1 VTERIAQ
8 PTTTIDWA
16 ASAVTLRFL
25 ADKDGPVR
33 LVDVWTGPGH
43 GGSNLSTYARAHQP
57 LVEVMT
63 PRFGTDSGSQSGRVS
78 GTAVGDR
85 LRYVSHETSTTD
97 AADTLRI
104 EQVDPESGLR
114 SVSTFEAPAGV
125 AAVRTTTTVGVQDGA
140 EPLTLWAVTSLATGS
155 VVSDDVNAAD
165 VWLADCTWT
174 AENRW
179 SSRPLRSSGLVATQP
194 GWPGETSGSAIS
206 VSSSSTWSSGAYVPA
221 GAVQNRST
229 GRTLAWQVEHNGGWQ
244 WQVGERRS
252 STSSPEPRVG
262 EAEAAGPPSHDRGDD
277 GVYVAVL
284 GPTDTQHAWSC
295 TVTAQTSFTT
305 VPVGFAAADSLDEAF
320 GRLTDLRRATRRDH
334 PQNATLPVVFNDY
347 MDTLEGDPTEAKLLP
362 LVDAAAAVGC
372 DYFCIDAGWYDDT
385 AGWWSSVGDWVP
397 STVRFPRGLT
407 FVLDHIRGRGLVPG
421 LWLEPEVVGVHSRAA
436 ALLPDRAFLQ
446 RRGVRIRDRDR
457 FLLDLRSPEARAH
470 LDATVDRLVGELGI
484 GYFKLDHNV
493 IPGAGTDL
501 DAESVG
507 QGLLEHNRALL
518 DWLDGVLDRHPD
530 LVLENCGSGA
540 LRSDFAMLARLQLQS
555 TSDQQDPLLYP
566 AIAVGALA
574 HILPEQAGN
583 WAYPQATMT
592 DEMIA
597 FTMCTGL
604 AGRLYQSG
612 LLDRMSP
619 EQLSLVAA
627 GVAAHKDT
635 RNAVA
640 RSTPRFPSG
649 LPTWDDPWVSVA
661 LDAGAETYVL
671 LWRQQH
677 APTAV
682 DLDLAHLAGVELAV
696 EQVYPPPA
704 TLPEWDVQRTAG
716 GLSVTAADPAAAGRM
731 LRLRP
736 VNAAA
741 AGAAAAPPA

>member
-1 VTERIAQ
+1 
-8 PTTTIDWA
+8 
-16 ASAVTLRFL
+16 
-25 ADKDGPVR
+25 
-33 LVDVWTGPGH
+33 
-43 GGSNLSTYARAHQP
+43 
-57 LVEVMT
+57 
-63 PRFGTDSGSQSGRVS
+63 
-78 GTAVGDR
+78 
-85 LRYVSHETSTTD
+85 
-97 AADTLRI
+97 
-104 EQVDPESGLR
+104 
-114 SVSTFEAPAGV
+114 
-125 AAVRTTTTVGVQDGA
+125 
-140 EPLTLWAVTSLATGS
+140 
-155 VVSDDVNAAD
+155 
-165 VWLADCTWT
+165 
-174 AENRW
+174 
-179 SSRPLRSSGLVATQP
+179 
-194 GWPGETSGSAIS
+194 
-206 VSSSSTWSSGAYVPA
+206 
-221 GAVQNRST
+221 
-229 GRTLAWQVEHNGGWQ
+229 
-244 WQVGERRS
+244 
-252 STSSPEPRVG
+252 
-262 EAEAAGPPSHDRGDD
+262 
-277 GVYVAVL
+277 VAVL
-284 GPTDTQHAWSC
+284 GPTDLQHAWSC
-295 TVTAQTSFTT
+295 TVTEQASFTT
-305 VPVGFAAADSLDEAF
+305 VPVSFAAADSLDEAF

-334 PQNATLPVVFNDY
+334 PQNTGLPVVFNDY

-407 FVLDHIRGRGLVPG
+407 FVLDHIRGHGLVPG

-436 ALLPDRAFLQ
+436 TLLPDGAFLQ
-446 RRGVRIRDRDR
+446 RHGVRIRERDR
-457 FLLDLRSPEARAH
+457 YLLDLRNPQARAH

-540 LRSDFAMLARLQLQS
+540 LRSDFAMLSRLQLQS

-583 WAYPQATMT
+583 WAYPQASMT
-592 DEMIA
+592 DELIA

-635 RNAVA
+635 RHAIA
-640 RSTPRFPSG
+640 RSTPRFPRG

-661 LDAGAETYVL
+661 LDAGTETYVL

-677 APTAV
+677 APAAV
-682 DLDLAHLAGVELAV
+682 DLALGHLAGVELAV

-704 TLPEWDVQRTAG
+704 VLPSWDVQRTPR
-716 GLSVTAADPAAAGRM
+716 GLTVTAAGPAAAARM

-736 VNAAA
+736 VSAAA
-741 AGAAAAPPA
+741 AGAAGAPPA